1 MDKDLDY
8 FKDFLANPSAVSL
21 WVFYEMLSD
30 WGNYLLEHKGEFNYL
45 EDEEWREIRERLKTE
60 YRIREADKADL
71 EYEWEYLNDLS
82 ENPEAL
88 TDEEII
94 SVLWRKVALIKAYR
108 EYFDF
113 DDEELLDMEKKAE
126 NLMKAKKEAHIANEN
141 LRRSE
146 EIFDKSLADMDD
158 LLLNIEKKT
167 GKIPKIQFYQAKKP
181 HNGN

>member
-8 FKDFLANPSAVSL
+8 FKEFLENPSAVSL
-21 WVFYEMLSD
+21 WDFYQMLGE

-45 EDEEWREIRERLKTE
+45 EDEEWREIRERLKAE
-60 YRIREADKADL
+60 YSIREMDKADL
-71 EYEWEYLNDLS
+71 ENEWEYLNDLS

-94 SVLWRKVALIKAYR
+94 SVLRRKVALIKAYR

-113 DDEELLDMEKKAE
+113 DDEELLEMEKKAE
-126 NLMKAKKEAHIANEN
+126 NLMKAKKESLIANEN

-146 EIFDKSLADMDD
+146 ETLDKSLADMDD
-158 LLLNIEKKT
+158 LLLNIEKQT